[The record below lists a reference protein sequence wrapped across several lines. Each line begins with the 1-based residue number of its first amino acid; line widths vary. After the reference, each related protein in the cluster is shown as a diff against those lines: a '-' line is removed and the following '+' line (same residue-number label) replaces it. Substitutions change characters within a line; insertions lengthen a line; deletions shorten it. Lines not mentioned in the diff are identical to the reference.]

1 MATAVLDAYYLY
13 RKTTDTGRV
22 ALSSPTTLFASGVD
36 SSISALTNIGFTFNF
51 NNTDYTQFAACTDGY
66 IQLGAND
73 SADFTN
79 DLKQVGAR
87 TILCPWWDDLKTMG
101 NGLRYELQGTAP
113 NRKLVVDFDSQI
125 FWNDNDP
132 NLKFQV
138 ILYETTNR
146 IEFRYDDPASSNA
159 ATSNASVGAKITITD
174 NNVNPGGG
182 YFADGKFR
190 DFVGSTVSPYNVE
203 NNSNGGWSQIMVDGG
218 VVKIPNNAQVGTEG
232 RDFPGD
238 PDNDQQGQQYYFL
251 FSPDEEGGGGGGG
264 SDTPTFGNDEGE
276 KFNVNPDGAK
286 DGPTINRFN
295 AVSTNYG
302 KTGGVEQI
310 PFTLQQPGSFS
321 IKRRTVAYKV
331 TRGDSNE

>member
-1 MATAVLDAYYLY
+1 MATAALDAYYLY

-66 IQLGAND
+66 IQLGAAD
-73 SADFTN
+73 TADFTN
-79 DLKQVGAR
+79 DLIQVDTR

-101 NGLRYELQGTAP
+101 NGLRYELQGTSP

-125 FWNDNDP
+125 FWNDSDP

-146 IEFRYDDPASSNA
+146 IEFRYDDPASSSGA
-159 ATSNASVGAKITITD
+159 SSSASVGAKITITSNAGTD
-174 NNVNPGGG
+174 
-182 YFADGKFR
+182 ADGKFR
-190 DFVGSTVSPYNVE
+190 DFVGSTVSPYDVE
-203 NNSNGGWSQIMVDGG
+203 NNSNGGWSQVMRDGA
-218 VVKIPNNAQVGTEG
+218 VVKIPNNTQVGTEG

-238 PDNDQQGQQYYFL
+238 PDNDQQGEQYYFL

-264 SDTPTFGNDEGE
+264 DTDGDEGA
-276 KFNVNPDGAK
+276 KFNVNPEGSF
-286 DGPTINRFN
+286 DGPLITRFS
-295 AVSTNYG
+295 AVNTNYN

-310 PFTLQQPGSFS
+310 PFSLQQPGPFS
-321 IKRRTVAYKV
+321 LKFRGTAFKITS
-331 TRGDSNE
+331 GDSNE

>member
-22 ALSSPTTLFASGVD
+22 ALSSPTSLFGSGVD

-66 IQLGAND
+66 IQLGAAD

-79 DLKQVGAR
+79 DLTQVDTR

-101 NGLRYELQGTAP
+101 NGLRYELQGTTP

-125 FWNDNDP
+125 FWNDSDP

-146 IEFRYDDPASSNA
+146 IEFRYDDPASA
-159 ATSNASVGAKITITD
+159 GGATSNASVGAKITITD
-174 NNVNPGGG
+174 NTGTN
-182 YFADGKFR
+182 ADGKFR
-190 DFVGSTVSPYNVE
+190 DFVGSTVAPYDVE
-203 NNSNGGWSQIMVDGG
+203 NNSNGGWSQVMRDGA
-218 VVKIPNNAQVGTEG
+218 VVKIPNNGQIGTQNL
-232 RDFPGD
+232 DYPGD
-238 PDNDQQGQQYYFL
+238 PNNRQQSQQYYFL

-264 SDTPTFGNDEGE
+264 TFPNTQSPPTGVKISADFTDNQMSQLVTQYDR
-276 KFNVNPDGAK
+276 GANQEAYVPFRLSVRGPSNLRLRPTDKVYKITK
-286 DGPTINRFN
+286 D
-295 AVSTNYG
+295 
-302 KTGGVEQI
+302 
-310 PFTLQQPGSFS
+310 
-321 IKRRTVAYKV
+321 
-331 TRGDSNE
+331 